1 MLLIHTN
8 LRQYVIF
15 MLTFL
20 IQHGKVHTNYMT
32 SWNSIVHA
40 NNNYMAYFIIEQK
53 NQVSLWFSPKS
64 LEQEIRDIPECL
76 SCLWV

>member
-8 LRQYVIF
+8 LREYVIF
-15 MLTFL
+15 ILTFL

-53 NQVSLWFSPKS
+53 KS
-64 LEQEIRDIPECL
+64 GITLVFAKISGARNT
-76 SCLWV
+76 